1 VRAKSLAGRKKNQL
15 ALLAGKSEIE
25 RKQQAAM
32 DPFSQEADAVAAENA
47 DFLSSINNEEFTNKK
62 EGRKS
67 TALLAMETD
76 LDSSSAPALY
86 GPNKCLSTYSK
97 GGTCWIETHGCRW
110 AAMRA
115 TNLGFTCVAANGNAT
130 QHYFGEGA
138 ANAFLQSSVLDPV
151 REAVRE
157 DKVALGGDAYGD
169 AMELD
174 VEVNDSKGQLESGH
188 LNLKLNTLVSGC
200 ALCRGTDD
208 DWETKTADAQRSG
221 GGGAS
226 NQSALKKQVAM
237 LQSELK
243 ELRQVVTD
251 RVVPK
256 AEKLRAREA
265 ADKAALWG
273 ADMEGADG
281 IESEQEVYEWH

>member
-1 VRAKSLAGRKKNQL
+1 
-15 ALLAGKSEIE
+15 
-25 RKQQAAM
+25 M
-32 DPFSQEADAVAAENA
+32 DPFSAEADAVAAENA
-47 DFLSSINNEEFTNKK
+47 DFLSSINNDEFTSKK

-67 TALLAMETD
+67 TALLAMGAMVED
-76 LDSSSAPALY
+76 GSSTPTLY

-97 GGTCWIETHGCRW
+97 GGTCWIETHGCKW
-110 AAMRA
+110 TAMRA

-138 ANAFLQSSVLDPV
+138 VNAFLQSSVLDPV
-151 REAVRE
+151 RQAVRE

-174 VEVNDSKGQLESGH
+174 VNVDVGAGRMESGH

-208 DWETKTADAQRSG
+208 DWQTKTAAAAHG
-221 GGGAS
+221 VNGAS
-226 NQSALKKQVAM
+226 SQGALKKQVFM
-237 LQSELK
+237 LQEELK

-256 AEKLRAREA
+256 AEKLRAKREA
-265 ADKAALWG
+265 DQAALWG
-273 ADMEGADG
+273 ADMGSADE
-281 IESEQEVYEWH
+281 IESERDVYEWH